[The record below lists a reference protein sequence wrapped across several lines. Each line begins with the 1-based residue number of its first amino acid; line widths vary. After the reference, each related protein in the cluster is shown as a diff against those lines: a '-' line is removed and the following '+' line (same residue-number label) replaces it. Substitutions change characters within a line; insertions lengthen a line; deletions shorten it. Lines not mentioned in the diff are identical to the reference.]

1 MSKKN
6 KKLSLYPL
14 MSVLFLVLPNL
25 ILAANEN
32 TNKIVQYDPDGS
44 IRTSVGT
51 TGGPQETMIAI
62 ARFGLGAI
70 GAICVGFII
79 YAGFL
84 YALAR
89 GEEGKI
95 KKAKDIILYSSIGLA
110 VTFGAYA
117 IAEVVFNLAQ

>member
-1 MSKKN
+1 MRKEN
-6 KKLSLYPL
+6 KKLLLHSLIAL
-14 MSVLFLVLPNL
+14 LFLVLPNI
-25 ILAANEN
+25 ILAGKTVE
-32 TNKIVQYDPDGS
+32 YDPEKDIAGS
-44 IRTSVGT
+44 VNV
-51 TGGPQETMIAI
+51 TGGPSEIMIAI
-62 ARFGLGAI
+62 AKFGLGAI
-70 GAICVGFII
+70 GAICVGFLI

-117 IAEVVFNLAQ
+117 IAEVVFKLSII